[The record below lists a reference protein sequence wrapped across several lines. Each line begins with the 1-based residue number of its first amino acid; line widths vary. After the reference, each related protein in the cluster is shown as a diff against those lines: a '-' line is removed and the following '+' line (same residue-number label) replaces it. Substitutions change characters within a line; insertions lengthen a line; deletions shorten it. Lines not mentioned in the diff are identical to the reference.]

1 MQPVIDLV
9 ACAYQAPEATEAFL
23 RSLENVGLT
32 FTLCVIEN
40 SSPDDTVREVLKGP
54 ALDAVRAL
62 PNCADATV
70 IFNETNVGYAR
81 AINHGVSLGT
91 APYVAAL
98 NTDVQFLQDDAAQA
112 CVAYM
117 DRFTDIGVV
126 GPRTVDERERLT
138 HAGIVSTGPLNEEHR
153 YWLYRDIGQASDVLD
168 VPTVS
173 GATYFF
179 RRSMWDELTACPKYR
194 QVAAGAEGAFLP
206 TKHFY
211 EETWCSYHARMHGWR
226 VVYLGTAKMIHLWHR
241 SSTVGS
247 QDIVGPR
254 AHFLRALEAHKQE
267 E

>member
-1 MQPVIDLV
+1 VQPVLDLV

-23 RSLENVGLT
+23 YSLANVGLT

-40 SSPDDTVREVLKGP
+40 SSPDDSVRQVLKGP

-62 PNCADATV
+62 PNCKDATI

-98 NTDVQFLQDDAAQA
+98 NTDVQFLQEDAAQT
-112 CVAYM
+112 CVAFL
-117 DRFTDIGVV
+117 DRHEDVGIV
-126 GPRTVDERERLT
+126 GPRTVDEFERFT
-138 HAGIVSTGPLNEEHR
+138 HAGIIASGSMTEQHR
-153 YWLYRDIGQASDVLD
+153 YWLHHDVGQASDVLD

-179 RRSMWDELTACPKYR
+179 RRRMWEQLTDCPLFR
-194 QVAAGAEGAFLP
+194 QVAPEAEGAFLP
-206 TKHFY
+206 TRHFY
-211 EETWCSYHARMHGWR
+211 EETYCSYHARLHDWR

-247 QDIVGPR
+247 QDILGPR
-254 AHFLRALEAHKQE
+254 AYFLRALEAHGLE
-267 E
+267 A